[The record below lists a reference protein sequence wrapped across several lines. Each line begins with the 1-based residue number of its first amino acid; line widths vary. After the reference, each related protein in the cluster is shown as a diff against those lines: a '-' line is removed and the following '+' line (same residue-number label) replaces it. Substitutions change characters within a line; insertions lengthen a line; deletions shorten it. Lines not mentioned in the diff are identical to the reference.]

1 MFFLKTLIFQFIKV
15 LFLYNYKVGKGMAG
29 ANLETIVEIL
39 NNPFYKKW
47 DFWISLIVG
56 GLGVGFSILAFIE
69 AKAAKKAASDM
80 AKTVKVQT
88 ITIELTEIIQ
98 GLDKL
103 DYSLDFVTARDRL
116 SEINRKLRRLLAPF
130 QNSEDIS
137 QNCVD
142 LKQALDNA
150 RSALDGLVP
159 SDNSNDVPNA
169 IYFGLQSH
177 FGNISSQVAEIL
189 GLLEKRNLT

>member
-1 MFFLKTLIFQFIKV
+1 M
-15 LFLYNYKVGKGMAG
+15 VG
-29 ANLETIVEIL
+29 V
-39 NNPFYKKW
+39 F
-47 DFWISLIVG
+47 
-56 GLGVGFSILAFIE
+56 GVFFSILAFIE
-69 AKAAKKAASDM
+69 AKAAKKAASEM

-103 DYSLDFVTARDRL
+103 DYSLNFLTARDRL

-130 QNSEDIS
+130 EHSEDIKK
-137 QNCVD
+137 NCIE

-150 RSALDGLVP
+150 RSALDGLAP
-159 SDNSNDVPNA
+159 TDTSNDLPNA

>member
-1 MFFLKTLIFQFIKV
+1 MEAELKTLLEI
-15 LFLYNYKVGKGMAG
+15 
-29 ANLETIVEIL
+29 ANV
-39 NNPFYKKW
+39 PFYVKL
-47 DFWISLIVG
+47 DFWIGI
-56 GLGVGFSILAFIE
+56 GVSIIGVIFSILAFIE
-69 AKAAKKAASDM
+69 AKEAKKAASEM
-80 AKTVKVQT
+80 VKTVKVQT

-98 GLDKL
+98 GLDRL

-130 QNSEDIS
+130 QHSEDIK

-142 LKQALDNA
+142 LKQALDTA
-150 RSALDGLVP
+150 RSVLDGLAP
-159 SDNSNDVPNA
+159 TDPSNDVPNA

-189 GLLEKRNLT
+189 GLLEKRNLS